1 MEVIAVIP
9 ILYRGKQYKK
19 GEALP
24 TDDVQMIELWKESG
38 SVKIIEDGEK
48 TEVAPV
54 QPKATRKTAEPGL
67 EGIAVNGET
76 EESLVGKVPKTTT
89 RRKK

>member
-1 MEVIAVIP
+1 MEVIAEIP

-24 TDDVQMIELWKESG
+24 TDDAQMVELWKEAG

-48 TEVAPV
+48 PKVAPV
-54 QPKATRKTAEPGL
+54 QPKATRETAEPGL
-67 EGIAVNGET
+67 EGMAVNGET
-76 EESLVGKVPKTTT
+76 EENLVGKVPKTTT
-89 RRKK
+89 RKKK